1 MNSVRFSEFIKK
13 NFTWALLLIICAI
26 FAIFSDSFLTVRNIL
41 NIVNQ
46 NSYLLIAACGVA
58 ILMMSGKMDLSIGY
72 ASGLTCVTCARLL
85 TEANWPVPAV
95 VVLSIVMG
103 MVLVTFTVVMSHVLD
118 ITHIYVSFG
127 TMTIYQ
133 GLAYII
139 SESKS
144 IGGFPPEFKA
154 LGQAH
159 AFSILGG
166 NVTYAMLLM
175 VVLVAIMSVVLNK
188 TYFGRYVFA
197 IGGNKDAARLAGI
210 NVKRMEILIGI
221 LCGGFSGLASLM
233 LIARIGS
240 AAAAS
245 TSDMTFT
252 IITGLLLGGVSIRG
266 GEGSLGGCVAGI
278 FIVAILGNGMMMVG
292 LNTYFQYVVKG
303 LIMLLTIGI
312 DNYQLKRRNMKKF
325 QDRTNA
331 ILEHKAAEEKR

>member
-1 MNSVRFSEFIKK
+1 MSEFIKK
-13 NFTWALLLIICAI
+13 NFTWGLLLVICAI
-26 FAIFSDSFLTVRNIL
+26 FSVFSDTFLTVRNIL

-46 NSYLLIAACGVA
+46 NSYLLIASCGVA
-58 ILMMSGKMDLSIGY
+58 LLMMSGKMDLSIGY

-85 TEANWPVPAV
+85 TEYNWPIPAIV
-95 VVLSIVMG
+95 ALSIVMG

-118 ITHIYVSFG
+118 IPHIYVSFG

-144 IGGFPPEFKA
+144 IGGFPQEFKA
-154 LGQAH
+154 IGQAH
-159 AFSILGG
+159 AFKLMGG
-166 NVTYAMLLM
+166 NVTYAILM
-175 VVLVAIMSVVLNK
+175 MVFFVALMSVVLNK

-210 NVKRMEILIGI
+210 NVKRMEIYIGM
-221 LCGGFSGLASLM
+221 LCGGFSGFASLL

-245 TSDMTFT
+245 TADMTFT

-278 FIVAILGNGMMMVG
+278 FIVAILGNGMMMIG
-292 LNTYFQYVVKG
+292 MNTYFQYVVKG
-303 LIMLLTIGI
+303 LIMLLTIGV
-312 DNYQLKRRNMKKF
+312 DNYQLKRRNMKRFKE
-325 QDRTNA
+325 RENA
-331 ILEHKAAEEKR
+331 ILEHKAEEDKA